1 MTVYLDNNATTPL
14 APEVREAM
22 LPHLFGQF
30 GNPSSPH
37 AAGMAAKQAVGEARG
52 RVAALIGARSAEILF
67 TASATE
73 ANHTALLGVLRALA
87 DQDSDRRHLVT
98 TAVEHPSTLMLARD
112 LARDF
117 ERQGWRVTVLPVDA
131 AGTIDLDALAA
142 AVTDE
147 TALVSVMWANN
158 ETGAV
163 MPVAAAAA
171 IAKARGALFHT
182 DAVQAAGRL
191 PVGVDAA
198 GADLLTLSAHKMH
211 GPKGVGALY
220 IRKGT
225 PFAPLIHGHQE
236 RNRRG
241 GTENVPAIVG
251 FGVAADLAR
260 AAVLD
265 TSGIA
270 ALRDRLEQGILARW
284 PGAGVNGAPINGMG
298 AAARLPNTSN
308 IRFADAQGRPVEAE
322 ELLMR
327 LDRAGIAVSMGAA
340 CASGG
345 QEPSHVLTA
354 MGLTAAEAAAS
365 LRFSLS
371 RYTTQDDVDAVLT
384 ELPALHARLA
394 A

>member
-1 MTVYLDNNATTPL
+1 MTIYLDNNATTPL

-22 LPHLFGQF
+22 LPHLFERF

-52 RVAALIGARSAEILF
+52 QVAGLIGARSAEILF

-73 ANHTALLGVLRALA
+73 ANHAALLGVLRALA
-87 DQDSDRRHLVT
+87 ERDPARRHLVT

-112 LARDF
+112 L
-117 ERQGWRVTVLPVDA
+117 ERQGWPVTVLPVDG
-131 AGTIDLDALAA
+131 AGLIDLDALRA
-142 AVTDE
+142 AVTDA

-163 MPVAAAAA
+163 MPVAVAAE
-171 IAKARGALFHT
+171 IAKQRGALFHT

-191 PVGVDAA
+191 PVGVDSLP
-198 GADLLTLSAHKMH
+198 ADLLTLSAHKMH
-211 GPKGVGALY
+211 GPKGAGALY

-236 RNRRG
+236 RSRRG

-251 FGVAADLAR
+251 FGAAAVLAR
-260 AAVLD
+260 AAATD
-265 TSGIA
+265 TVGVT
-270 ALRDRLEQGILARW
+270 ALRDRLEQGVLARW
-284 PGAGVNGAPINGMG
+284 PGSRVNGEAAP
-298 AAARLPNTSN
+298 ARLPNTSN

-340 CASGG
+340 CATGG

-354 MGLTAAEAAAS
+354 MGLSAAEAGAS

-371 RYTTQDDVDAVLT
+371 RYSTGDEVDAVLA
-384 ELPALHARLA
+384 ELPTLHARLA

>member
-22 LPHLFGQF
+22 LPHLFERF

-37 AAGMAAKQAVGEARG
+37 AAGMAAKQAVGKARG
-52 RVAALIGARSAEILF
+52 QVAGLIGAKSAEILF

-73 ANHTALLGVLRALA
+73 ANHAALLGVLRALA
-87 DQDSDRRHLVT
+87 EQGSARRHLVT
-98 TAVEHPSTLMLARD
+98 TAVEHPSSLMLARD
-112 LARDF
+112 L

-131 AGTIDLDALAA
+131 AGVIGLDALRAA
-142 AVTDE
+142 ITDD

-163 MPVAAAAA
+163 MPVAAAADLA
-171 IAKARGALFHT
+171 RARGALFHS

-191 PVGVDAA
+191 PVDVDAA

-260 AAVLD
+260 TAIPD
-265 TSGIA
+265 TGTIA
-270 ALRDRLEQGILARW
+270 ALRDRLEEGVLARW
-284 PGAGVNGAPINGMG
+284 PGACVNGAD

-354 MGLTAAEAAAS
+354 MGLTRAEAAAS

-371 RYTTQDDVDAVLT
+371 RYSTGDEVDAVLT